1 MGQENLV
8 GGGGKVVSILTT
20 GQNLFIGK
28 AAICARNLARS
39 KGEDKLAIRK
49 LITHVLPAFANL
61 TITRI
66 NARHRSL
73 SRTTLTFCTR

>member
-49 LITHVLPAFANL
+49 LITHVLSANL